1 MCRIWQNNWYK
12 HGKESLLLK
21 ILHEWIWYYLKPDN
35 MTDIIKHL
43 LYSVFIIQLSK
54 FPLWMKK
61 DTIYSYSFMCRKWK
75 HTIKEQFNF
84 VVDMLL
90 VVRLPFLM
98 FSLLWQN
105 AIFSVILFYCC
116 WVMLVRL
123 IWLLVRNPPNLSA
136 LQFGEHNC
144 SHCKLS
150 PEYGRLFW
158 RPSIFSQ
165 HEDMIHI
172 EV

>member
-1 MCRIWQNNWYK
+1 MHNCAVFD
-12 HGKESLLLK
+12 K
-21 ILHEWIWYYLKPDN
+21 IIYTSMERNLDFSKYHEWIWYYLKPDN
-35 MTDIIKHL
+35 MTDIIKYL
-43 LYSVFIIQLSK
+43 LYSVFIIQLSI

-98 FSLLWQN
+98 FFFLWQN

-116 WVMLVRL
+116 WVMFVKP
-123 IWLLVRNPPNLSA
+123 IWLLLVKTLTLLS
-136 LQFGEHNC
+136 E
-144 SHCKLS
+144 KL
-150 PEYGRLFW
+150 
-158 RPSIFSQ
+158 
-165 HEDMIHI
+165 
-172 EV
+172 